1 MDLSKLIKHEELGQ
15 YVLTVVLRLAHEDEK
30 EEMRMTA
37 SELLNLLADCFGPD
51 LCKQFVIPEV
61 VSLAEDP
68 VFRVRKST
76 ALNFQNIC
84 RVGGEHELFERLMPA
99 YVR

>member
-1 MDLSKLIKHEELGQ
+1 MIDFILPLTSQLLEDEKLEVRQAACATLVDIANLVRQEELGQ
-15 YVLTVVLRLAHEDEK
+15 HVLTVVLRLAHEDEK

-68 VFRVRKST
+68 VFR
-76 ALNFQNIC
+76 
-84 RVGGEHELFERLMPA
+84 LF
-99 YVR
+99 